1 MIEEPKLLRISK
13 NLSRPSAKQVEAL
26 NMVPT
31 GVANDAMWGK
41 GAFTKAIKY
50 FDPSSSTIP
59 RIIGPALTVDTGPG
73 DILAL
78 LASLKFIEKGDIVM
92 SSFGGYQ
99 GCAAAGDRVAGM
111 LKNCGATGF
120 VTDGPM
126 RDLNG
131 LKKVGLPSWCSGLTP
146 ASPVSKGPGTVGL
159 NINISGVEVCSG
171 DVIIADPDGII
182 AIPLADLDGIT
193 IRCHE
198 ILELEAELDQKVL
211 NGLKVPNEIEL
222 LLKSENV
229 QYV

>member
-1 MIEEPKLLRISK
+1 MIEEPKLLRIAK
-13 NLSRPSAKQVEAL
+13 NLPRPSVKQIKAL
-26 NMVPT
+26 KMVPT

-50 FDPSSSTIP
+50 FDPSSPTIP
-59 RIIGPALTVDTGPG
+59 TIVGPALTVDTGPG

-78 LASLKFIEKGDIVM
+78 LASLKFIEKGDIVV

-99 GCAAAGDRVAGM
+99 GSAAAGDRVAGM
-111 LKNCGATGF
+111 IKNCGAKGF

-171 DVIIADPDGII
+171 DVF
-182 AIPLADLDGIT
+182 
-193 IRCHE
+193 
-198 ILELEAELDQKVL
+198 
-211 NGLKVPNEIEL
+211 
-222 LLKSENV
+222 
-229 QYV
+229 

>member
-1 MIEEPKLLRISK
+1 MIEDPKLLRIAK
-13 NLSRPSAKQVEAL
+13 NLPRPSIKQIEAL
-26 NMVPT
+26 KMVST

-50 FDPSSSTIP
+50 IDPSSPTIP
-59 RIIGPALTVDTGPG
+59 TIVGPALTVDTGPG

-78 LASLKFIEKGDIVM
+78 LASLKFIKKGDMVM

-99 GCAAAGDRVAGM
+99 GSAAAGDRVAGM
-111 LKNCGATGF
+111 IKNCGAAGF

-146 ASPVSKGPGTVGL
+146 ASPVNKGPGTVGM
-159 NINISGVEVCSG
+159 NINISGVEVSSG

-182 AIPLADLDGIT
+182 VIPLADLDEIT
-193 IRCHE
+193 MRCYE
-198 ILELEAELDQKVL
+198 I
-211 NGLKVPNEIEL
+211 
-222 LLKSENV
+222 
-229 QYV
+229 